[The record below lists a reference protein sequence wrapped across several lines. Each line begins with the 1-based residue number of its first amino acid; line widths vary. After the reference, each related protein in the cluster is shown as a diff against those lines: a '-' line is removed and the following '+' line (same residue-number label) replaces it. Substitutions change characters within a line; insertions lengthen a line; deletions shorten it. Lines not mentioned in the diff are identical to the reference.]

1 MSSVKLQIS
10 GKDSRFQNIAM
21 PMERAEVLANL
32 RSLRL
37 GYSLLIYTWSV
48 LIKMYL
54 PGYVIYWL
62 CIGMTYKAGESR
74 AISQSLSALTSASS
88 DGNTLAAESE
98 ATSHGGSAELVPVR
112 DVAPAAVAAPDAD
125 EAHTSEAGLYIKGAQ
140 HHGSMTF
147 IVDFDG
153 SGGSGRDPATP
164 LSKCLPAWLRRRSVQ
179 YRTEREDQDEDH
191 DSEVHHS
198 FNQSKRHACI

>member
-1 MSSVKLQIS
+1 MVFIDNN
-10 GKDSRFQNIAM
+10 GD
-21 PMERAEVLANL
+21 
-32 RSLRL
+32 
-37 GYSLLIYTWSV
+37 
-48 LIKMYL
+48 
-54 PGYVIYWL
+54 VIYWL
-62 CIGMTYKAGESR
+62 CIGMTYKAGEAR
-74 AISQSLSALTSASS
+74 VISQSLSALTSASS
-88 DGNTLAAESE
+88 DSITLAAESE

-112 DVAPAAVAAPDAD
+112 DVAPAAPDAD
-125 EAHTSEAGLYIKGAQ
+125 EARTSEAGLYIKGAP

-191 DSEVHHS
+191 DTEVHLS
-198 FNQSKRHACI
+198 FKQSKRSTSIRQDLDTRR